1 MSEDNKFQNWLK
13 SNSLRALIFDFDGTL
28 LDISEPLE
36 RALKETFEE
45 YKLDVDFSQTKKEI
59 GSVLESVQGYPLPKI
74 ILESHDIFKFIP
86 TLSHLTYFKKLRIA
100 TKIFTRY
107 LEYEKDAP
115 LLSGAK
121 DLLKELNNKYDLY
134 VVSHNQSKNLKHHRE
149 EKKLGEYFEAIYG
162 ADDLPALKP
171 NPVALQPVLSQYS
184 PLNSNEF
191 VMIGDMPTDVEVAQ
205 EAGIWSIAIAS
216 GISNKE
222 LLIDYRPDV
231 IVESLYELMDIFGIK
246 YEKDTESKAQES
258 LEVKT

>member
-1 MSEDNKFQNWLK
+1 
-13 SNSLRALIFDFDGTL
+13 
-28 LDISEPLE
+28 
-36 RALKETFEE
+36 
-45 YKLDVDFSQTKKEI
+45 
-59 GSVLESVQGYPLPKI
+59 
-74 ILESHDIFKFIP
+74 
-86 TLSHLTYFKKLRIA
+86 LSHLTYFKKLRIA